1 MAQNSSRNGVPER
14 AAEYVLHLYVSGAS
28 PRSKRALTNVKE
40 ICEEHL
46 KGRYDLKVV
55 DIFQSPAQLER
66 DHIVAAPTL
75 IRKKPLPVRR
85 VIGDNLFDKDK
96 LFSELAIS
104 DAA

>member
-1 MAQNSSRNGVPER
+1 MAKNGSRNGSPGR
-14 AAEYVLHLYVSGAS
+14 TAYVFHLYISGAS
-28 PRSKRALTNVKE
+28 PRSKRALANVKE
-40 ICEEHL
+40 ICEKHL
-46 KGRYDLKVV
+46 KGRYDLKVI

-85 VIGDNLFDKDK
+85 FIGDNLFDKDK
-96 LFSELAIS
+96 LFSQLAIS

>member
-1 MAQNSSRNGVPER
+1 MAQNSSRNGLPER
-14 AAEYVLHLYVSGAS
+14 AAQYVLHLYVSGAS

-46 KGRYDLKVV
+46 KGRYDLRVV
-55 DIFQSPAQLER
+55 DIFQSPAQLEG

-96 LFSELAIS
+96 LFSGLAIS

>member
-1 MAQNSSRNGVPER
+1 MAQNSSRNGLPER
-14 AAEYVLHLYVSGAS
+14 AAQYVLHLYVSGAS

-46 KGRYDLKVV
+46 KGRYDLRVV
-55 DIFQSPAQLER
+55 DIFQSPAQLEG

>member
-46 KGRYDLKVV
+46 KGRYDLRVV
-55 DIFQSPAQLER
+55 DIFQSPAQLEG

-85 VIGDNLFDKDK
+85 FIGDNLFDKDK

>member
-1 MAQNSSRNGVPER
+1 MAQNRSRNGSPER
-14 AAEYVLHLYVSGAS
+14 TAYVFHLYISGAS
-28 PRSKRALTNVKE
+28 PRSKRALANVKE

-46 KGRYDLKVV
+46 KGRYDLKVI
-55 DIFQSPAQLER
+55 DIFQSPAQLEG

-85 VIGDNLFDKDK
+85 FIGDNLFDKDK
-96 LFSELAIS
+96 LFSGLAIS